1 MEELDKLAESLLLSQ
16 NPNLVT
22 CSCENIMEVVPGVVD
37 YRAKNEVGQPISEE
51 AAVHM
56 SKFRIRCQKCEKNF
70 CCKC

>member
-1 MEELDKLAESLLLSQ
+1 MDELEKLAESLLLSS

-22 CSCENIMEVVPGVVD
+22 CSCQNIMEVVPGEVD
-37 YRAKNEVGQPISEE
+37 FKVKNEVGQPISKE